1 MLNNKYNLTD
11 TDNIMYALICI
22 VFAIISYVTDSWLSL
37 GLQIIIIYILVVSNG
52 LFPIKALRVNAKTST
67 VIAVTLS
74 LFIISMLALVQNI
87 SFRGK
92 IEKKDIAISI
102 LLDTIDSLSSSKTK
116 LISELSTIGTNLKYE
131 DRIEKLSLLIK
142 SDLSAKERQ
151 ILEQYLNEQIYLR
164 SQDLLNAGDLDNAL
178 QDLDYLAKKLFKP
191 REVHF
196 LKGKVW
202 HRKNNTFEAVKSLRT
217 AISFGNNEAGEFH
230 ERINPIKKKIIGY
243 VTRCCDGTTSQSKG
257 RGTCS
262 WHGGVCNWNE
272 PIYQSYREY

>member
-1 MLNNKYNLTD
+1 LKD
-11 TDNIMYALICI
+11 ADNIVYALICI
-22 VFAIISYVTDSWLSL
+22 IFAIISYFADSWLSL

-52 LFPIKALRVNAKTST
+52 LFRIKALKVNAKTST
-67 VIAVTLS
+67 LIAVTLS

-87 SFRGK
+87 SFREK
-92 IEKKDIAISI
+92 IEKKDVEISI

-116 LISELSTIGTNLKYE
+116 LISELSTIGTDLKYE

-142 SDLSAKERQ
+142 TDLSTRERQ
-151 ILEQYLNEQIYLR
+151 SLEQYLNEQIYLR
-164 SQDLLNAGDLDNAL
+164 SQDLLNAEDLDNAL
-178 QDLDYLAKKLFKP
+178 QDLDYLAKKNFKP
-191 REVHF
+191 REVYF
-196 LKGKVW
+196 LKGKIW
-202 HRKNNTFEAVKSLRT
+202 HRKNNTFEAVKSLRA
-217 AISFGNNEAGEFH
+217 AISFGNNEAEEFH
-230 ERINPIKKKIIGY
+230 ERINPIKKEIIGY